1 MKTNKLTKGLA
12 IAGTIL
18 ILLPVVLPLVFGLMH
33 LAGSGEF
40 LFDWLMPAELLP
52 VVLLGAALLIWAA
65 LRAKVCRRWI
75 ILSIGIGLLMLVIGL
90 TYAQTSGLAQ
100 SPEGTM
106 PRQESVVTALVLL
119 FDLGVL
125 LTGVGGV
132 LLLKK
137 LFLLPPG
144 SRRMP

>member
-1 MKTNKLTKGLA
+1 MKGNRLTTLIAIIGTN
-12 IAGTIL
+12 L
-18 ILLPVVLPLVFGLMH
+18 ILLPVVLPLIFGLIH
-33 LAGSGEF
+33 LAKAGEF

-65 LRAKVCRRWI
+65 LRAKQYRLWI
-75 ILSIGIGLLMLVIGL
+75 ILSIGIGLLLLAAGL

-106 PRQESVVTALVLL
+106 PGQETVVTALVLL

-125 LTGVGGV
+125 ITGIGGV
-132 LLLKK
+132 LLWRA
-137 LFLLPPG
+137 G
-144 SRRMP
+144 MRRKVGEV

>member
-18 ILLPVVLPLVFGLMH
+18 VLLPVALPLVFGLIH
-33 LAGSGEF
+33 LAGAGEF
-40 LFDWLMPAELLP
+40 LFDWLMPAELGP
-52 VVLLGAALLIWAA
+52 VVALGAALLIWAA
-65 LRAKVCRRWI
+65 LRAKMYRWLI
-75 ILSIGIGLLMLVIGL
+75 ILSIGIGLLLLVIGL

-106 PRQESVVTALVLL
+106 PKAEAVVTALVML

-132 LLLKK
+132 LLLRK
-137 LFLLPPG
+137 LFPLPPG
-144 SRRMP
+144 SHSMP